1 MLQHL
6 RGDQVNPLIPPF
18 FQTRNNNNYDPREND
33 VHVIELMC
41 GRQANSLIST
51 VFKEVFLLI

>member
-6 RGDQVNPLIPPF
+6 RGDQVNP
-18 FQTRNNNNYDPREND
+18 RNNNNYDPREND